1 MVPLVFVLM
10 TRRRA
15 VDYIAVL
22 NQIIVLVREHSLEEI
37 QCDFEYAIWAAVRS
51 VFGTSIKING
61 CNFHWS
67 QCHIRAV
74 ISKKMKNIQLR
85 NI

>member
-15 VDYIAVL
+15 VDYITVFKRIL
-22 NQIIVLVREHSLEEI
+22 ELWRTNSIVEI
-37 QCDFEYAIWAAVRS
+37 QCDFEHAIWAAVRS
-51 VFGTSIKING
+51 VFGTSVKING
-61 CNFHWS
+61 CNFHWN

-74 ISKKMKNIQLR
+74 IFY
-85 NI
+85 